1 MTPKELNKKTL
12 LSIIKNKGRCTA
24 ETNCTHCSVRCLDI
38 IDMNL
43 SLDYNTKKLIVNPM
57 TRKSNFDLKYKSA
70 IKEYNKL
77 HIDDDNGELM
87 EALL

>member
-1 MTPKELNKKTL
+1 
-12 LSIIKNKGRCTA
+12 
-24 ETNCTHCSVRCLDI
+24 
-38 IDMNL
+38 MNL
-43 SLDYNTKKLIVNPM
+43 SLDNNTKKLIVNPM
-57 TRKSNFDLKYKSA
+57 TRKSNFDLKYESA